1 MSHYK
6 NYTKEGEIL
15 KVGQKITKWTPELEK
30 ILLEE
35 VEKGAKSVE
44 LQVKLQM
51 SAPTIRI
58 KLKEMGFEG
67 LLDARRVMQG

>member
-1 MSHYK
+1 M
-6 NYTKEGEIL
+6 

-44 LQVKLQM
+44 LQVKLKM
-51 SAPTIRI
+51 SAPTIRL
-58 KLKEMGFEG
+58 KLQEMGFDG
-67 LLDARRVMQG
+67 LLDARMVMQG